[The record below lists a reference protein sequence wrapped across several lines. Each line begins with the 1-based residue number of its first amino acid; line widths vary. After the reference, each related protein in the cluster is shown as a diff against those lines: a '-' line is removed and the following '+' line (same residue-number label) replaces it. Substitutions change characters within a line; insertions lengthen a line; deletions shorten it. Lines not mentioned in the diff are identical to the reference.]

1 MVKTVEETAR
11 KQDVVL
17 LRKDE
22 KLCDGLIRRYRPN
35 ILLQNAFLLKT
46 TEWSVQW
53 QIFGLRLTVNPGASM
68 LAKKRLNYLMQ
79 WLFVVLHCEA
89 VTFPLKQFIKD

>member
-35 ILLQNAFLLKT
+35 ILLQNAFLLK
-46 TEWSVQW
+46 Q
-53 QIFGLRLTVNPGASM
+53 QNGLFSG
-68 LAKKRLNYLMQ
+68 KYLV
-79 WLFVVLHCEA
+79 FV
-89 VTFPLKQFIKD
+89 

>member
-22 KLCDGLIRRYRPN
+22 KLCDGLVRRYRPN
-35 ILLQNAFLLKT
+35 ILLQNTFLLK
-46 TEWSVQW
+46 Q
-53 QIFGLRLTVNPGASM
+53 QNGLFSG
-68 LAKKRLNYLMQ
+68 KYLV
-79 WLFVVLHCEA
+79 FV
-89 VTFPLKQFIKD
+89 

>member
-22 KLCDGLIRRYRPN
+22 KLCDGLIRRY
-35 ILLQNAFLLKT
+35 
-46 TEWSVQW
+46 
-53 QIFGLRLTVNPGASM
+53 
-68 LAKKRLNYLMQ
+68 
-79 WLFVVLHCEA
+79 
-89 VTFPLKQFIKD
+89 

>member
-1 MVKTVEETAR
+1 MVKTIEETAR

-35 ILLQNAFLLKT
+35 ILLQNAFLLK
-46 TEWSVQW
+46 Q
-53 QIFGLRLTVNPGASM
+53 QNGLFSG
-68 LAKKRLNYLMQ
+68 KYLV
-79 WLFVVLHCEA
+79 FV
-89 VTFPLKQFIKD
+89 